1 MEQSKEV
8 DMLNDLKSILSRSSD
23 TLLEDALGV
32 VSLFTLLIAGLYLPS
47 LV

>member
-1 MEQSKEV
+1 MLKEIKAV
-8 DMLNDLKSILSRSSD
+8 LARSSD

-32 VSLFTLLIAGLYLPS
+32 VSLFTLLVAGLYLPG

>member
-32 VSLFTLLIAGLYLPS
+32 VSLFTLLVAGLYLPN
-47 LV
+47 LI